1 MVHKQTHLS
10 WTFVT
15 AEIAANTTPFFLSFW
30 VCSLRSHKQSP
41 LHCPR
46 VSSSHLIFQVLTI
59 RKVPWTSC
67 QKQKA
72 LCTSLLLFLFMI
84 HFGWKKITFFLK
96 FCLLWIGRKL
106 LDQGSCTYYFTSK
119 FFFFK
124 LQSNVWVSFFQGNPS
139 FQYLVAMSPS

>member
-67 QKQKA
+67 QKQKS

-119 FFFFK
+119 FFLFSNYKAMCGFLYFRAILRSSIQ
-124 LQSNVWVSFFQGNPS
+124 LQ
-139 FQYLVAMSPS
+139 